1 MTGYGLVQVSFPT
14 VASPPASVTLCREN
28 VSDVYS
34 GDHPLFW
41 SEGIRVLPVAG
52 RPKLAG
58 FQRNKLHG
66 CPPDSKRS
74 RARKTGTQLVK
85 KEIVEFLRIEVYGL
99 LDPASR

>member
-1 MTGYGLVQVSFPT
+1 VRTSQT
-14 VASPPASVTLCREN
+14 
-28 VSDVYS
+28 VYS

-58 FQRNKLHG
+58 FQRNKLLG